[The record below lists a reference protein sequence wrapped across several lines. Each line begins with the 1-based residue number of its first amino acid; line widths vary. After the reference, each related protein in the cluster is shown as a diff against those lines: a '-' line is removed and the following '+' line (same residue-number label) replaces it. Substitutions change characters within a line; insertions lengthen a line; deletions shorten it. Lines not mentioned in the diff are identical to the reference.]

1 MKRILKY
8 INVTLCL
15 ATLGARAQDF
25 HLSLYDAAP
34 LFLNPAMTGL
44 VDAKY
49 RIHAQYRNQWNSVA
63 YKPYNT
69 ALISA
74 DMPKGKWGFGIQIIE
89 ERAGVGN
96 YNVFQGMLSAA
107 YTVPLDKKKF
117 HHLSFGLQ
125 GGITQ
130 KSVEYKLYT
139 WDSQYT
145 GVNGGS
151 FDQSV
156 SSEESFKRQSQIL
169 PQLNAGVLYYFAKQQ
184 SRVNPFAGISA
195 FNITQPR
202 ETFFDEPNVL
212 PIRFYGH
219 AGARVN
225 ISELLYVLP
234 KVLIM
239 KQGNA
244 YEQTYA
250 LDAGY
255 YFKNEK
261 FYLLAGYVYRT
272 KDASVA
278 YVGFRK
284 ENYIIKIGYDFNTS
298 SLKTA
303 SKTRG
308 AFELSLTY
316 MPGKN
321 KLKEIRNCPR
331 L

>member
-1 MKRILKY
+1 MKKVIIY
-8 INVTLCL
+8 FNIVFCL
-15 ATLGARAQDF
+15 VSMSVKGQDF
-25 HLSLYDAAP
+25 HLSLYDAGP
-34 LFLNPAMTGL
+34 LFLNPAMTG
-44 VDAKY
+44 VIDAKF
-49 RIHAQYRNQWNSVA
+49 RVHAQYRNQWNSVA

-69 ALISA
+69 ALISV
-74 DMPKGKWGFGIQIIE
+74 DMPKGKWGFGIQMIE
-89 ERAGVGN
+89 MRAGIGN
-96 YNVFQGMLSAA
+96 YNVFQGMFSVSYA
-107 YTVPLDKKKF
+107 VPLDKRKF
-117 HHLSFGLQ
+117 HNLSFGLQ

-145 GVNGGS
+145 NQNGGS
-151 FDQSV
+151 FDQSL
-156 SSEESFKRQSQIL
+156 STNESFKRQSQIL
-169 PQLNAGVLYYFAKQQ
+169 PQLNAGLLYFYAKQQ
-184 SRVNPFAGISA
+184 SRINPFVGISA
-195 FNITQPR
+195 FNLTHPK
-202 ETFFDEPNVL
+202 ETFFDQTNHL
-212 PIRFYGH
+212 PIRIYAH
-219 AGARVN
+219 AGLRVN
-225 ISELLYVLP
+225 LNELLFIIP

-255 YFKNEK
+255 FFKGEK
-261 FYLLAGYVYRT
+261 FFLLAGYTFRA
-272 KDASVA
+272 KDASIA
-278 YVGFRK
+278 YAGFRK
-284 ENYIIKIGYDFNTS
+284 DHYIIKFGYDFNTS

-308 AFELSLTY
+308 AFEISLTY